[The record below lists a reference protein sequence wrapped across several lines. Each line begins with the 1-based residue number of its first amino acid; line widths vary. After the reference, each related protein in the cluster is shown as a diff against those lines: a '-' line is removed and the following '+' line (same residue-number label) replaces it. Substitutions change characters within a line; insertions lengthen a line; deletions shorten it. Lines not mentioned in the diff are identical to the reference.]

1 MEEPTIDTIE
11 LGMAFTDLSRSQLD
25 AILATSDLD
34 ERIRL
39 TAETCGIKHYHDNPR
54 SAILVDFC
62 YYSLMFC
69 EENEFEKEQTSA
81 FFSIMLKVFK
91 ATVDEG
97 MSKDSAF
104 SLFKSLVL
112 SHSVSDPDT
121 GAVELFSLPRVKKMT
136 SYVSN
141 TFFRYV
147 DAFVYVFGNEQEVET
162 VVKPLEVETPLASPP
177 LSDAIAGELLVYGE
191 EGNEEEKKGDDIAA
205 GEVYELTA

>member
-1 MEEPTIDTIE
+1 MEDSTTIDTTDLGMAFTD

-39 TAETCGIKHYHDNPR
+39 TAETCGIKHYNDNPR

-91 ATVDEG
+91 ASVDDG
-97 MSKDSAF
+97 MDKDSAF

-112 SHSVSDPDT
+112 SHSVSDPST
-121 GAVELFSLPRVKKMT
+121 SAVELFTLPCVKKMT

-147 DAFVYVFGNEQEVET
+147 DSFVYVFKTEQKVVT
-162 VVKPLEVETPLASPP
+162 VVKPLEVETPLESPP
-177 LSDAIAGELLVYGE
+177 LMCASPIITLKL
-191 EGNEEEKKGDDIAA
+191 
-205 GEVYELTA
+205 